1 MGIVLVAAAV
11 ARWLAVRR
19 ALARRVTVELVP
31 GEDFDPAPEA
41 IERFAAQLA
50 RARPVGWRLIAPA
63 AAVRILLSTDPD
75 GVVRYTLHGPPGSRH
90 TLETALVAYDGVEL
104 HDPPATAARALA
116 RGRVVRA
123 RLVLARPAREPL
135 ADGELNPDPLESIAA
150 AMADLDCAAGEHA
163 AVALDLQPLTASA
176 ARRWRRRLLRTTR
189 PRTSAGSSGRD
200 GRRGSPSQ
208 TIERRHDTRAL
219 DRKLDPARTLLRFS
233 LQVRVEARDRTRA
246 VGVMRSLLSCAD
258 ALGAENH
265 LRVAGLRLGALGFA
279 GADLPWRRWRF
290 DRRLRTGWFSARRND
305 VVTSTELRGLLKP
318 PTVHCHA
325 DNVARSLGA
334 IPAPPRDL
342 VDYHGQPQVIPLGR
356 VRTRTGERLVGVRTD
371 GHLLLLHGG
380 PLAVRQDRDRD
391 RPVRRACPRRRRGP
405 VRGPARRRDR
415 RDQGLPHRPRCPRAG
430 GRDRPLR
437 PHRHRPQ
444 PAWNLFA
451 LERRTP
457 VEAAARVD
465 AFVDALAAA
474 LRWDERNTRALNLA
488 TQAAQALTELA
499 LILPPALA
507 PTIFQVPTL
516 LSNDEWRGAALPHLS
531 PAARGFFRDRFPSL
545 PGEAITA
552 VTNLIDRLRAAR
564 PVAALLGTPVSTY
577 DARRALSG
585 DLIVLACP
593 GSGSTRDRLLANL
606 LVYDVLH
613 AAKARAAIA
622 PEQRRAFWV
631 FLDELQTYD
640 GPNLPALL
648 EQSAKYGGRA
658 FLFNQNPERLTA
670 ATWNAVSTNRSH
682 LLSTTVN
689 AKAARMIAAEWGT
702 PPAPEVLT
710 RLDRYTYLASVTH
723 DTRVSRPFLVH
734 GVPARELHADH
745 HHPEAIPALQTAIEQ
760 TAGCQPIADLL
771 AAVDGHDQRILDWL
785 KTQSDEQPG
794 GPHVIRP
801 AQPTGHART

>member
-1 MGIVLVAAAV
+1 MRPDSPRDRIAAITLAAGIALVLLSHLARRELGAPPAWSALDPHAVAVPAVVVGIVLAAAAV

-63 AAVRILLSTDPD
+63 TAVRILLSTDPD
-75 GVVRYTLHGPPGSRH
+75 GVVRYTLHGPPGSRQ

-104 HDPPATAARALA
+104 HDPPPTAARALA

-163 AVALDLQPLTASA
+163 AVALDLQPLSASA

-233 LQVRVEARDRTRA
+233 LQVRVEARDRSRA

-342 VDYHGQPQVIPLGR
+342 VDYHGQPDVIPLGR
-356 VRTRTGERLVGVRTD
+356 VRTRTGERLVGVRTAD
-371 GHLLLLHGG
+371 TFFSYMAGRSRYGKTETAIGQFVALCAPAPGACSWT
-380 PLAVRQDRDRD
+380 PTPTRSPRS
-391 RPVRRACPRRRRGP
+391 RP
-405 VRGPARRRDR
+405 
-415 RDQGLPHRPRCPRAG
+415 
-430 GRDRPLR
+430 
-437 PHRHRPQ
+437 
-444 PAWNLFA
+444 
-451 LERRTP
+451 T
-457 VEAAARVD
+457 
-465 AFVDALAAA
+465 
-474 LRWDERNTRALNLA
+474 
-488 TQAAQALTELA
+488 
-499 LILPPALA
+499 
-507 PTIFQVPTL
+507 
-516 LSNDEWRGAALPHLS
+516 S
-531 PAARGFFRDRFPSL
+531 P
-545 PGEAITA
+545 
-552 VTNLIDRLRAAR
+552 
-564 PVAALLGTPVSTY
+564 TPVSASGWSRSTSQT
-577 DARRALSG
+577 APVTAVNRRGTCSRFSTA
-585 DLIVLACP
+585 P
-593 GSGSTRDRLLANL
+593 PWRRRPGSTRSSMRWL
-606 LVYDVLH
+606 
-613 AAKARAAIA
+613 
-622 PEQRRAFWV
+622 RRCA
-631 FLDELQTYD
+631 
-640 GPNLPALL
+640 GM
-648 EQSAKYGGRA
+648 SA
-658 FLFNQNPERLTA
+658 T
-670 ATWNAVSTNRSH
+670 
-682 LLSTTVN
+682 
-689 AKAARMIAAEWGT
+689 
-702 PPAPEVLT
+702 
-710 RLDRYTYLASVTH
+710 
-723 DTRVSRPFLVH
+723 
-734 GVPARELHADH
+734 PAR
-745 HHPEAIPALQTAIEQ
+745 
-760 TAGCQPIADLL
+760 
-771 AAVDGHDQRILDWL
+771 
-785 KTQSDEQPG
+785 
-794 GPHVIRP
+794 
-801 AQPTGHART
+801 